1 MTSKSSFSSVQLL
14 SRVRLC
20 DPIDCSTPGFP
31 VHHQLSELA
40 QTHVHHIGDAIQPS
54 HLQSFPASGS
64 FPMSQFFTSGDQ
76 SIGVSVSASVLP
88 MNIQDWFPLGLTGLS
103 SLQSKSLLQHHS
115 SKTSVLWCS
124 AFFIVQISHPY
135 MTTEKTIALTRW
147 TFLGRVMSLL
157 FNIFLTSWY
166 IVYANYC
173 LPHVVKIPG
182 SEPIKVCCFSYAS
195 WSLTDDFFILI
206 SIAGIV
212 LHFFSLTFSP
222 SQN

>member
-1 MTSKSSFSSVQLL
+1 MSIELVTPSNHLIL
-14 SRVRLC
+14 YPPLC
-20 DPIDCSTPGFP
+20 
-31 VHHQLSELA
+31 
-40 QTHVHHIGDAIQPS
+40 
-54 HLQSFPASGS
+54 LQSFPASRS
-64 FPMSQFFTSGDQ
+64 FPMSRFFTSGGQ
-76 SIGVSVSASVLP
+76 SIEVSALASVLP
-88 MNIQDWFPLGLTGLS
+88 MNMQDWFPLGWTGLS

-173 LPHVVKIPG
+173 LLHVVKIPG